1 MEQKKGE
8 VKKTAFYKEVDL
20 EHGKFYSH
28 IVEME
33 NGDKGSYLS
42 KNKDQKKFVEGQEV
56 EYTFED
62 KGDPKYN
69 KIKPVPKKPQASS
82 SYGKPQR
89 TKQEEIEINKEKSKA
104 FAWAD
109 IIKAQ
114 VSMPAYA
121 ARYTADM
128 IKDKGGEETKNYKEL
143 YKQVYDSMKESMNEI
158 KKELADKF

>member
-1 MEQKKGE
+1 MEQKKDK

-42 KNKDQKKFVEGQEV
+42 KNKDQNKFVEGQET

-69 KIKPVPKKPQASS
+69 RIKPVSKKPQPSS

-121 ARYTADM
+121 ASYTKDI
-128 IKDKGGEETKNYKEL
+128 IKDKGGTETKQFEEL
-143 YKQVYDSMKESMNEI
+143 YDQVYGKMKESMNEI